1 MSNMTSFAEKEMD
14 IIGLTEDDDMNGA
27 MRKHILH
34 MVEQFSEEGHSGFSA
49 SYALSILQKVLA
61 YKPLS
66 PLTGE
71 DSEWNDMSDYGRGDS
86 LYQNKRYSSVF
97 KEGKDGEAYDV
108 DGKVFWDWYTDPKTG
123 ERTKSY
129 YSCGES
135 RTPVIF
141 PYDVPESPIYEYR
154 ESRSE

>member
-1 MSNMTSFAEKEMD
+1 MVEFAKKEMD
-14 IIGLTEDDDMNGA
+14 IIGLTEDDEMNGM

-34 MVEQFSEEGHSGFSA
+34 MVEEFADEGHSGFSA

-86 LYQNKRYSSVF
+86 LYQNNRRSSVF
-97 KEGKDGEAYDV
+97 KEGKDGEA
-108 DGKVFWDWYTDPKTG
+108 
-123 ERTKSY
+123 
-129 YSCGES
+129 
-135 RTPVIF
+135 
-141 PYDVPESPIYEYR
+141 
-154 ESRSE
+154 

>member
-1 MSNMTSFAEKEMD
+1 MSNMTEFAKKEMD
-14 IIGLTEDDDMNGA
+14 IIGLTDEDEMNGA

-34 MVEQFSEEGHSGFSA
+34 MVEEFADEGHSGFSA

-71 DSEWNDMSDYGRGDS
+71 DSEWNDVGSQGRDYRGN
-86 LYQNKRYSSVF
+86 LYQNNRYSAVF
-97 KEGKDGEAYDV
+97 KEGKDGEAYDI

-141 PYDVPESPIYEYR
+141 PYDVPETPIYVYR
-154 ESRSE
+154 ESK

>member
-1 MSNMTSFAEKEMD
+1 MTEFAKKEMD
-14 IIGLTEDDDMNGA
+14 IIGLTDEDEMNGA

-34 MVEQFSEEGHSGFSA
+34 MVEEFADEGHSGFSA

-71 DSEWNDMSDYGRGDS
+71 DSEWNDVADHGRGDF
-86 LYQNKRYSSVF
+86 LFQNNRYSAVF
-97 KEGKDGEAYDV
+97 KEGKDGEAYDI
-108 DGKVFWDWYTDPKTG
+108 DGKVFWDWWTDPKTG

-154 ESRSE
+154 ESK

>member
-1 MSNMTSFAEKEMD
+1 MSNMVEFAKKEMD
-14 IIGLTEDDDMNGA
+14 IIGLTEDDEMNGM

-34 MVEQFSEEGHSGFSA
+34 MVEEFADEGHSGFSA

-86 LYQNKRYSSVF
+86 LYQNNRRSSVF
-97 KEGKDGEAYDV
+97 KEGKDGEAYDI

-129 YSCGES
+129 YSCNES
-135 RTPVIF
+135 RTPVTF
-141 PYDVPESPIYEYR
+141 PYTVPETPIYAYR
-154 ESRSE
+154 ESK